1 MNRLQKKCFVAA
13 TSCHLLLTVIL
24 FVGPAFMSSNNKPE
38 DFKVLE
44 IVPDFTTD
52 AKVSGGGTPNVTP
65 PPPTPRPPTP
75 QPQFTPPAPQPVRVE
90 QVEPPK
96 PKETQQKIER
106 DAVEP
111 KPDDKSRK
119 LKISTTLVPRKT
131 NNTKAKAKTSSTAEA
146 DSQARDNAKRL
157 EAFNNRVRSL
167 RDGLAPTTT
176 VETSP
181 GTGGGPSYANYK
193 QVVGSIYF
201 QAWQVPD
208 DVNADAAT
216 AVATVTI
223 TREGNVISARLIRS
237 SGNAVVDRSVQATLD
252 RVKFIAPFPEGAKEQ
267 QRTFTINFNLKAK
280 QLLG

>member
-52 AKVSGGGTPNVTP
+52 AKVSGGGTPNATP

-75 QPQFTPPAPQPVRVE
+75 QPQVTPPAPQPVRVE

-96 PKETQQKIER
+96 PQQKIER
-106 DAVEP
+106 DAIEP
-111 KPDDKSRK
+111 KPDDKPRK
-119 LKISTTLVPRKT
+119 PKISTTLVPRKT

-216 AVATVTI
+216 AVATVTV